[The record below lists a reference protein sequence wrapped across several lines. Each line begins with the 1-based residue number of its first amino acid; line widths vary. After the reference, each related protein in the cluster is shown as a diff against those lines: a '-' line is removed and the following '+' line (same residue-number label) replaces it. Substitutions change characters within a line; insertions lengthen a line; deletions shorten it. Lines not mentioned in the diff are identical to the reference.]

1 MLILIQCPALGKRLF
16 RLVVHLQL
24 AARDDRGGC
33 IEEEV
38 IRLCRHRAG
47 NRVRADHCLASERRN
62 HDCFTVRAA
71 EADQAFFARHIRIV
85 TRNAVMIGVARR
97 DDAHAGLLCL
107 LDCQLHRKMTDQL
120 THAVVPVDDGGDR
133 RLKHN
138 LGLCIDMNHALFDAL
153 VVAHHALHAV
163 RLDAVQIGGQQ
174 NVLDDVRLCFREA
187 EFFKCVHAEPMEQLI
202 RPLLVSHFAGSPFV
216 CQDLRRQFQKLLRI
230 VYFSMSGSS
239 GQCEI
244 SPENSEKI

>member
-1 MLILIQCPALGKRLF
+1 
-16 RLVVHLQL
+16 
-24 AARDDRGGC
+24 
-33 IEEEV
+33 
-38 IRLCRHRAG
+38 
-47 NRVRADHCLASERRN
+47 
-62 HDCFTVRAA
+62 
-71 EADQAFFARHIRIV
+71 
-85 TRNAVMIGVARR
+85 MIGVARG

-120 THAVVPVDDGGDR
+120 PHTVVPVDDGGDR

-163 RLDAVQIGGQQ
+163 RLDAVQICSQKHIL
-174 NVLDDVRLCFREA
+174 NDVCFRFREA
-187 EFFKCVHAEPMEQLI
+187 EFFKCVHAESMEQLI